1 MDRSNDSDALEG
13 VVEIIERCMRAK
25 AKPKT
30 LQLRLH
36 NHLVRN
42 ECFDMPAL
50 EQRITEEI
58 EFERR
63 TKGKQ
68 QPSPLNAPPARLQRE
83 FESIR
88 RVGSTKA
95 SKPAQPAPMQL
106 QGPVEKYA
114 PQDLTDGETR
124 SLVNFMQLGLRAIRE
139 TSPKTTNLLGT
150 GGGSRPRGGVRDS
163 QRAAFAEFMALRT
176 RFPDGWWEK
185 IDRLVEGRVTA
196 VEIGKWLVP
205 SLKKDESHRAIGRA
219 WIKMLAQQLEYLER
233 MERGLHRGPNVTT
246 LQTQAKRERRRVA

>member
-13 VVEIIERCMRAK
+13 IVEIFRRSFKAK
-25 AKPKT
+25 ATPKT
-30 LQLRLH
+30 LYLRLH

-42 ECFDMPAL
+42 ECFDMPEL
-50 EQRITEEI
+50 EERITELI
-58 EFERR
+58 EHERR

-88 RVGSTKA
+88 RVGSTKG
-95 SKPAQPAPMQL
+95 KKAPEHAPVQL
-106 QGPVEKYA
+106 QGPVEKYG
-114 PQDLTDGETR
+114 PQDLTEGETLA
-124 SLVNFMQLGLRAIRE
+124 LVRFMQLGAKAASA

-163 QRAAFAEFMALRT
+163 QRAAFSEFIALRT
-176 RFPDGWWEK
+176 RFPDTWWEK
-185 IDRLVEGRVTA
+185 LDRLVEGRVTA

-205 SLKKDESHRAIGRA
+205 SLKKDESHRAIGRG

-233 MERGLHRGPNVTT
+233 MERGALRGPNIAR
-246 LQTQAKRERRRVA
+246 LETQAKRERRRVA